1 MSDADRSECWF
12 LKFKSDVGIGRA
24 CNRTGDTCFPFLLR
38 ARRAKRS
45 ECWFLKFQSDV
56 GIGGACNRT
65 GNAANPRLG
74 FGVFFLLPF
83 FNRRVFFCF
92 PFFSKRLSLPCG
104 DTKDATRT
112 TEPPFAF

>member
-74 FGVFFLLPF
+74 FGAFFPA
-83 FNRRVFFCF
+83 
-92 PFFSKRLSLPCG
+92 SLSCLELGAPSECG
-104 DTKDATRT
+104 DRAANAFT
-112 TEPPFAF
+112 TPI

>member
-65 GNAANPRLG
+65 GNTANPRLG
-74 FGVFFLLPF
+74 FGA
-83 FNRRVFFCF
+83 
-92 PFFSKRLSLPCG
+92 FFSPSLSFLKSLISLRG
-104 DTKDATRT
+104 DTKDATRKAR
-112 TEPPFAF
+112 EPPFAF